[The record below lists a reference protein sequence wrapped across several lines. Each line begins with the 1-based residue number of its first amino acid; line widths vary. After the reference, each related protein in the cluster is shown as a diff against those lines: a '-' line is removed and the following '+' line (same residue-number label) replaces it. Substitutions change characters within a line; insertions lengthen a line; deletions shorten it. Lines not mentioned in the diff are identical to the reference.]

1 MKLSKGNS
9 EAAPRTV
16 DDRLFLQSVERA
28 MRALEAFGQ
37 QARPLSLAELAAATG
52 MDRSAA
58 QRIAHTLQALGYLER
73 AGGGTGGQG
82 LVPGKRLLDR
92 SFDYLRMNPLVER
105 ATPILQELRRTTQ
118 ERVDLSLFDGTSVI
132 YAVRLQSKRE
142 TFFAT
147 LVGRRMPTFG
157 SSGGRAMLA
166 ALPAAEAE
174 AILEQSDRRRMTPKT
189 VTDLPGLRAKI
200 AEAQRDGFA
209 LSLEEALLGEVVLAA
224 AVLDAQR
231 RPVAAIHVAGSL
243 SEWDVEAFRRRIGPL
258 AMEAARA
265 LSQAAPE
272 GLAPR

>member
-9 EAAPRTV
+9 AATMKTV

-28 MRALEAFGQ
+28 MRALEAFGR

-73 AGGGTGGQG
+73 AGNQG

-105 ATPILQELRRTTQ
+105 ATPVLQELRRTTQ
-118 ERVDLSLFDGTSVI
+118 ERVDLSLFDGTSVV

-147 LVGRRMPTFG
+147 LVGRRLPTFC
-157 SSGGRAMLA
+157 SSGGRAILA
-166 ALPAAEAE
+166 ALPPAEAE
-174 AILEQSDRRRMTPKT
+174 AILEQSDRRRITPKT
-189 VTDLPGLRAKI
+189 VIDLPGLRAKI
-200 AEAQRDGFA
+200 AEARLDGFA
-209 LSLEEALLGEVVLAA
+209 LSVEEALLGEIVLAA
-224 AVLDAQR
+224 AVLDQNA
-231 RPVAAIHVAGSL
+231 RPVAAIHVAASL
-243 SEWDVEAFRRRIGPL
+243 SEWEVDAFRKRIGPL
-258 AMEAARA
+258 AIEAARA
-265 LSQAAPE
+265 LSQTLPDG
-272 GLAPR
+272 GLAS

>member
-1 MKLSKGNS
+1 MRLSKGNS
-9 EAAPRTV
+9 DAAPKAV

-73 AGGGTGGQG
+73 AGGGLSGSQG

-166 ALPAAEAE
+166 ALPEAEAE
-174 AILEQSDRRRMTPKT
+174 AILEHSDRRRMTPKT

-209 LSLEEALLGEVVLAA
+209 LSVEEALLGEVVLAA

-231 RPVAAIHVAGSL
+231 RPVAAIHVAASL
-243 SEWDVEAFRRRIGPL
+243 SEWEVEAFCRRIGPL

-265 LSQAAPE
+265 LSQASPI
-272 GLAPR
+272 P